1 MFSVFTNDRSAKLE
15 LGRQLCKNAT
25 EIWIGYYH
33 ACVLQHRG
41 VNWVLYC
48 DSWHWNGKVIFNHE
62 KFKTLKRSPIVRIN
76 SWEGLEVIATSV
88 NPHKITKS
96 FLKNLTSNSLIAK
109 SNNANNTFTLN
120 DQNLLASCVHQYP
133 LHQRKHK
140 SLVVLVDVLVVW
152 DSGIQ
157 KKIVLHYYLLKS
169 QDPTNFRIWYFF
181 AAFQCLN
188 CKNIC
193 LLSLNV
199 PVEVTGVHQ
208 NNA

>member
-96 FLKNLTSNSLIAK
+96 FFWKTWLLIHWLLNLTMPIIHLPWMIKIFLQIVFISTL
-109 SNNANNTFTLN
+109 FTKG
-120 DQNLLASCVHQYP
+120 S
-133 LHQRKHK
+133 
-140 SLVVLVDVLVVW
+140 
-152 DSGIQ
+152 
-157 KKIVLHYYLLKS
+157 
-169 QDPTNFRIWYFF
+169 TN
-181 AAFQCLN
+181 
-188 CKNIC
+188 
-193 LLSLNV
+193 
-199 PVEVTGVHQ
+199 P
-208 NNA
+208 

>member
-62 KFKTLKRSPIVRIN
+62 KFKTLKHSPIVRIN

-120 DQNLLASCVHQYP
+120 DQNLLANCVHQYP
-133 LHQRKHK
+133 PKEAQILSSTRRCLGSLGFWNTKKNCFALLLVKVARPHK
-140 SLVVLVDVLVVW
+140 FSYLV
-152 DSGIQ
+152 
-157 KKIVLHYYLLKS
+157 
-169 QDPTNFRIWYFF
+169 FF
-181 AAFQCLN
+181 CSVSVSKL
-188 CKNIC
+188 
-193 LLSLNV
+193 
-199 PVEVTGVHQ
+199 
-208 NNA
+208 